1 MLKLSFLKRFLLR
14 VFFGKSIEVSLYN
27 KSIMNEPTFK
37 TVIPDN
43 NVKSFYDWAQ
53 QLSVSS
59 SVPKDKGLDFNI

>member
-1 MLKLSFLKRFLLR
+1 
-14 VFFGKSIEVSLYN
+14 
-27 KSIMNEPTFK
+27 MNEPTFK